1 MSNMRSRSLLTAS
14 TGLWKPTSTMFRSPL
29 QSSYRTS
36 VLFPSRP
43 CRTIPVR
50 FTSTTNSPSA
60 SRIVRPLVPPPDE
73 GSGPLLSRRGDRE
86 LPRLPKTGIWVK
98 TLPIFFVL
106 VAASSLAIFNYQKS
120 TSSTVSSI
128 MYALR
133 TNETAREILGDE
145 IYFASKTPWIRGEL
159 NQLHG
164 TIDIS
169 FWVKGTKSQALT
181 RFVSLRKKGSYFE
194 TMEWSLTDST
204 GKTWQLLTT
213 DGRDPMSLERS

>member
-1 MSNMRSRSLLTAS
+1 MVNMRSRSLLSAS
-14 TGLWKPTSTMFRSPL
+14 TGLWKPASTMFRSPL
-29 QSSYRTS
+29 QSSCRTS
-36 VLFPSRP
+36 LPLPSRP
-43 CRTIPVR
+43 CRTMSVR
-50 FTSTTNSPSA
+50 LSSTTNSNPA

-86 LPRLPKTGIWVK
+86 LPRLPKTGIWLK

-128 MYALR
+128 LYALR
-133 TNETAREILGDE
+133 TNDTARELLGDE

-164 TIDIS
+164 SIDIS

-181 RFVSLRKKGSYFE
+181 RFVSKRQKGGYFQ
-194 TMEWSLTDST
+194 TLEWSLTDST

-213 DGRDPMSLERS
+213 GGRDPMTSERS